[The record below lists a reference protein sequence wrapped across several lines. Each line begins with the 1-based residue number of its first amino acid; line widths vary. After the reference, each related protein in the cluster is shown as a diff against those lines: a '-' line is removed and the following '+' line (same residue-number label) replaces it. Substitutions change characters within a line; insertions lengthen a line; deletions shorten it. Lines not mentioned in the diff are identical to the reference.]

1 MMDFRRRNL
10 IVLGALA
17 VISVALAGLMLTFRA
32 QEGRARFTPG
42 EFLPGFAAHVKE
54 ATHIHVVS
62 RDGTFDVDYLSA
74 KGSWVLPARGNYPA
88 DFERVRQTLIGLAAL
103 EAVEP
108 KTARADWLA
117 YIGLDAPPK
126 GSGTAIT
133 VTDKADKILAA
144 LIIGNAA
151 ELENAQGVTGVFVRH
166 PGDNQSYLARAVFTL
181 RGNVA
186 DWLETG
192 VMSIEAA
199 RLNTVTITPTSGAP
213 FTLARANPSDR
224 EYKLQGPPPPK
235 GFAVNPAMLNLIPQ
249 LITGFAF
256 VDVQPASQIDFSKAV
271 HLTAHT
277 FDMQNIRMD
286 AIVVKDT
293 VWVRVSAQP
302 DPGTPTMQR
311 QEAGIINARA
321 AEWAYKLSPNKGQL
335 LMTTRDA
342 LMTKA
347 EPSGPAGGL
356 EGLPPGMTFGAPN

>member
-10 IVLGALA
+10 IALGALA
-17 VISVALAGLMLTFRA
+17 AASVALAAMMLTIRA

-42 EFLPGFAAHVKE
+42 EFLPGFAAHVKD
-54 ATHIHVVS
+54 ATHIHIVS
-62 RDGTFDVDYLSA
+62 RDGTFDVDYLPA

-88 DFERVRQTLIGLAAL
+88 DFERVRQTLIGLAAM
-103 EAVEP
+103 ETVEP
-108 KTARADWLA
+108 KTARADWLPL
-117 YIGLDAPPK
+117 IGLDAPPK
-126 GSGTAIT
+126 GAGVAIT
-133 VTDKADKILAA
+133 VTDKADKTLAA
-144 LIIGNAA
+144 LIVGNTA
-151 ELENAQGVTGVFVRH
+151 ELENAQGATGLFVRH
-166 PGDNQSYLARAVFTL
+166 PGDNQSYLARAVFGL

-192 VMSIEAA
+192 VMNIDAA
-199 RLNTVTITPTSGAP
+199 RINSVTIAPIDGAP
-213 FTLARANPSDR
+213 FTVARPNPSSR
-224 EYKLQGPPPPK
+224 EYKLEGATPK
-235 GFAVNPAMLNLIPQ
+235 GFAANPAMVNLIPQ

-256 VDVQPASQIDFSKAV
+256 VDVQPAAQVDFSKAV

-286 AIVVKDT
+286 AVAVKDA

-321 AEWAYKLSPNKGQL
+321 AEWAYKLSQDKGQL

-347 EPSGPAGGL
+347 QAGGL
-356 EGLPPGMTFGAPN
+356 EGLPPGVTFGAPN